1 MKERNYLGLP
11 VIIMPLFLY
20 SDDTSC
26 NHTKKWNK
34 FDVWCVSLACL
45 PREKAQGT
53 ANIFLLSASNRVSTM
68 QMSKP
73 IVDDILTLEQ
83 CICTY
88 DSYLKTDVFVVAP
101 VICLLCDN
109 ARASELLNHLGSTAL
124 YLCRMCDVSCVI
136 IVTSS
141 LFKLDL

>member
-20 SDDTSC
+20 SDDTSG
-26 NHTKKWNK
+26 NRTKKWNK
-34 FDVWCVSLACL
+34 FDVWCASLACL

-53 ANIFLLSASNRVSTM
+53 ANIFLLSASNRVSAM

-83 CICTY
+83 GICTY

-124 YLCRMCDVSCVI
+124 CLCRMCDVSCVI